1 MDLVSRRFYGV
12 HAALIVEI
20 GAQTLDEDLTATVSV
35 SILLE
40 SWIHLNRAQV
50 RS

>member
-1 MDLVSRRFYGV
+1 MDLVSRGFYGV
-12 HAALIVEI
+12 HAVLIVEI
-20 GAQTLDEDLTATVSV
+20 GAQTLDGHLTATP
-35 SILLE
+35 ILLE